1 MCLWYRKYKE
11 CVGAKSEKSRLVFFF
26 KYPLNDKN
34 PFFLWIERY
43 PTKYLQQVDQ
53 KRAFYQTNKYKLKPN

>member
-11 CVGAKSEKSRLVFFF
+11 CVGAKSEKSRLVFFL
-26 KYPLNDKN
+26 KYPLNDKK
-34 PFFLWIERY
+34 PFFSMDRKI
-43 PTKYLQQVDQ
+43 PNKILQQVDQ